1 MLYKMRSQLTGAMNT
16 MDLPVTETQINQWRN
31 GGQLIQ
37 RAFPTLTPSQREF
50 LMTGATPEEWDAI
63 IGSEEDDEFTEE
75 DEQPF

>member
-16 MDLPVTETQINQWRN
+16 MDLPVTEDQINQWRQS
-31 GGQLIQ
+31 GQLIQ